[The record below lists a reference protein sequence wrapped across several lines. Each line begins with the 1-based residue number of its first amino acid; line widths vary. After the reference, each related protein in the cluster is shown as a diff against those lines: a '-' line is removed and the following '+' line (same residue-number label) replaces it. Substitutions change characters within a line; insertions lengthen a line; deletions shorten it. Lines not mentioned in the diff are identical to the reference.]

1 MSIPVALEVF
11 VPTVAEALL
20 KISTTLPMWTNVV
33 EKILAIRYDERRML
47 LNEMREMMEMR
58 IMKCDSSSCPSCLS
72 SDLESFND

>member
-33 EKILAIRYDERRML
+33 EKILALRCDERRML
-47 LNEMREMMEMR
+47 CCEMREMRRDENHDMR
-58 IMKCDSSSCPSCLS
+58 FLVVSIL
-72 SDLESFND
+72 LEF